1 MSKIIC
7 LDPGH
12 GGSDSGACKGTR
24 KEKTDALKM
33 ALAVGKL
40 LTSQG
45 IKVIYTRTTDKDIT
59 IAERTTLSNNA
70 KADYFLS
77 IHRNS
82 ATASAKGYEIWI
94 HSEASSTTSN
104 KAKAILN
111 NVVAVDGRLGVNRGV
126 KKGAPSY
133 SNFGI
138 NRLSN
143 APSALFEMGFI
154 SNKDDNKYLDN
165 KFNQIAEAIAKGL
178 CSAVGVSYKKAT
190 EESDMK
196 YLQQIA
202 NYKGIKLASN
212 CTEQQALEAIK
223 KFDTTLQTQVNDY
236 NRQTRTMKEGDS
248 NNAVFAV
255 KCLILELKRLG
266 VINQGVDANGVFGG
280 GTVKAV
286 KLIQEK
292 AGLKQTGEV
301 DANTI
306 RAIDTLLSKVEPK
319 VITKEVTKEITKEVL
334 SAENK
339 NYIKVAMNWLGK
351 VK

>member
-1 MSKIIC
+1 MSKIVC

-24 KEKTDALKM
+24 KEKNDALKM

-40 LTSQG
+40 LTAQG

-82 ATASAKGYEIWI
+82 ASASAKGYEIWI
-94 HSEASSTTSN
+94 HSEASTSTSN
-104 KAKAILN
+104 KAKSILD
-111 NVVAVDGRLGVNRGV
+111 NVVAVDGRKGVNRGV

-133 SNFGI
+133 SNFGV

-154 SNKDDNKYLDN
+154 SNSDDNKYLDN

-178 CSAVGVSYKKAT
+178 CAAVGLTYKKA
-190 EESDMK
+190 EVESDMK

-202 NYKGIKLASN
+202 NYKGVKLPSN
-212 CTEQQALEAIK
+212 CTEQQALDAIK
-223 KFDTTLQTQVNDY
+223 KFDNNVQSQLNTYKT
-236 NRQTRTMKEGDS
+236 QTRTMKEGDS

-255 KCLILELKRLG
+255 KCLILELNRLG
-266 VINQGVDANGVFGG
+266 AISQGVDPNGVFGG

-286 KLIQEK
+286 KIIQQK
-292 AGLKQTGEV
+292 GGLKQTGEV
-301 DANTI
+301 DADTI
-306 RAIDTLLSKVEPK
+306 RAINKLLSEVKPK
-319 VITKEVTKEITKEVL
+319 TEIKEVTKEVL

-339 NYIKVAMNWLGK
+339 KYIETAMNWLGK